1 MFAEVKRSLPVDVAV
16 CAAAVSDFKPVK
28 KNKNKIK
35 KEQGSI
41 RYLEIEKNID
51 ILINR

>member
-28 KNKNKIK
+28 KIKTKLRKN
-35 KEQGSI
+35 
-41 RYLEIEKNID
+41 RVL
-51 ILINR
+51 